1 MARLRRTKRLV
12 IVIALGLGVL
22 TTFSANA
29 GQESARL
36 AVERFHGTLLSV
48 MKEAESLGYE
58 GRFEWLTPVIKK
70 SFNLPFMASRSTGRY
85 WKKASNG
92 EHQALVDA
100 FANMTI
106 ANYAS
111 RFDGYSGE
119 IFETVE
125 VTEGPRDSILVKTK
139 IVKDDGEKVALNY
152 VMREFD
158 DQWQVIDIF
167 LKGTFSELAT
177 RKSEY
182 SSLVRDGGFPKLI
195 TSMKEKTEKIRTKSQ
210 APDDAP

>member
-1 MARLRRTKRLV
+1 MACFRRIKRLAA
-12 IVIALGLGVL
+12 VIALGLGVL
-22 TTFSANA
+22 ITFSANA

-36 AVERFHGTLLSV
+36 AVERFHDTLLSV
-48 MKEAESLGYE
+48 MKEAENLGYE
-58 GRFEWLTPVIKK
+58 GRYEWLTPVIKE
-70 SFNLPFMASRSTGRY
+70 SFNLPFMTSRSTGRH
-85 WKKASNG
+85 WKKASSG
-92 EHQALVDA
+92 DHQALIDA
-100 FANMTI
+100 FTNMTI

-119 IFETVE
+119 IFEMVE
-125 VTEGPRDSILVKTK
+125 VTEGPRGSILVKTK

-158 DQWQVIDIF
+158 GQWQVIDIF

-182 SSLVRDGGFPKLI
+182 SSLIRDGGFPKLI
-195 TSMKEKTEKIRTKSQ
+195 ARMKEKTETIRNKNQ
-210 APDDAP
+210 E

>member
-1 MARLRRTKRLV
+1 
-12 IVIALGLGVL
+12 
-22 TTFSANA
+22 
-29 GQESARL
+29 
-36 AVERFHGTLLSV
+36 
-48 MKEAESLGYE
+48 
-58 GRFEWLTPVIKK
+58 
-70 SFNLPFMASRSTGRY
+70 
-85 WKKASNG
+85 
-92 EHQALVDA
+92 
-100 FANMTI
+100 MTI

-158 DQWQVIDIF
+158 GQWQVIDIF